1 MKRLVYILI
10 SILFGVLS
18 AIALGEFYFTQKMG
32 DPEYYILM
40 ICIICG
46 LMSVG
51 SLWYLS
57 ENIFSSNN
65 QKILE
70 NDKTKANM
78 SPKVAEEMAKKIIED
93 AKMHRKSR
101 GEDKD

>member
-32 DPEYYILM
+32 DHEYYILM
-40 ICIICG
+40 ICLICG

-57 ENIFSSNN
+57 QNIFSSNN

>member
-1 MKRLVYILI
+1 MKRLVYILL

-32 DPEYYILM
+32 DPEYYILL

-46 LMSVG
+46 LTSVG
-51 SLWYLS
+51 SLWFLFQ
-57 ENIFSSNN
+57 NIYYSNN

-70 NDKTKANM
+70 NDKTKPNM
-78 SPKVAEEMAKKIIED
+78 SPKVAEEIAKKIIEE
-93 AKMHRKSR
+93 AKMHRKSK

>member
-18 AIALGEFYFTQKMG
+18 AIALGEFYLTQKMG
-32 DPEYYILM
+32 DPEYYILFF
-40 ICIICG
+40 CIICCVV
-46 LMSVG
+46 SIG
-51 SLWYLS
+51 SLWFLS
-57 ENIFSSNN
+57 QNIYYNKN

-70 NDKTKANM
+70 NDKAKPNM
-78 SPKVAEEMAKKIIED
+78 SPKVAEEIAKKIIED
-93 AKMHRKSR
+93 AKMHRQSR